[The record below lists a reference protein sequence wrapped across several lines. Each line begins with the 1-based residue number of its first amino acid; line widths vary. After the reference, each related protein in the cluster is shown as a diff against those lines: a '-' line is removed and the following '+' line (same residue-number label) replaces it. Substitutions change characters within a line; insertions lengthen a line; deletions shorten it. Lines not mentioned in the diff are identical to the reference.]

1 MPRHRSAHTL
11 PHMKRIAVLTSG
23 GDSPGMN
30 AAIRAVVRAGGMHGF
45 EVFGV
50 RRGYAGLIAG
60 EFRALGPRDVG
71 GIIHLGGTMLGT
83 SRCIEFTSEAG
94 QQEALYQLQ
103 KQRVSS
109 LVVIGGNGSQ
119 SGAWALS
126 ARGMGVIGIASTIDN
141 DVPGVDVS
149 IGSTTALDI
158 ALEAVDR
165 LRTTASAVERAFLVE
180 VMGRNSGYLA
190 LMTAI
195 AGGAEAV
202 VIPEIQTHPDELAA
216 KLRAARLRGKSHAI
230 VVVAEGAK
238 YDAQALDQYFREHAA
253 RLGFDLRVTRLGHV
267 QRGGA
272 PNVFDR
278 LIASQ
283 LGAAAIERIAAGA
296 HGLMLGITGGC
307 VQATPL
313 APTVMSCKPL
323 DIRLVDLANVLEQ

>member
-1 MPRHRSAHTL
+1 MRRCAQSCA
-11 PHMKRIAVLTSG
+11 
-23 GDSPGMN
+23 
-30 AAIRAVVRAGGMHGF
+30 RASRAGF
-45 EVFGV
+45 EVLGI

-60 EFRALGPRDVG
+60 EFLALGPRDVG

-94 QQEALYQLQ
+94 QQEALHQLQ
-103 KQRVSS
+103 RQRVSS

-119 SGAWALS
+119 MGVCTLAS
-126 ARGMGVIGIASTIDN
+126 RGMRLIGIASTIDN

-149 IGSTTALDI
+149 IGSTTALDT

-165 LRTTASAVERAFLVE
+165 LRTTASAVERTFLVE
-180 VMGRNSGYLA
+180 VMGRDSGYLA

-202 VIPEIQTHPDELAA
+202 VIPEIETHPEELAA
-216 KLRAARLRGKSHAI
+216 KLRAARARGKSHAI

-238 YDAQALDQYFREHAA
+238 YDAQALDQYFRDHGA

-278 LIASQ
+278 LTASQ
-283 LGAAAIERIAAGA
+283 LGAAAIERIAEGE
-296 HGLMLGITGGC
+296 HGLMLGITGGF
-307 VQATPL
+307 VQASQL
-313 APTVMSCKPL
+313 ARTVMSRKPL
-323 DIRLVDLANVLEQ
+323 DMRVVELANVLDQ

>member
-1 MPRHRSAHTL
+1 
-11 PHMKRIAVLTSG
+11 MKRVAVLTSG
-23 GDSPGMN
+23 GDAPGMN
-30 AAIRAVVRAGGMHGF
+30 AATRAVVRAGVARGF
-45 EVFGV
+45 EMFGV

-60 EFRALGPRDVG
+60 EFQPLGPRDVG

-83 SRCIEFTSEAG
+83 SRCIEFKSDAG
-94 QQEALYQLQ
+94 QQEALHQLQ
-103 KQRVSS
+103 KQHVSS

-119 SGAWALS
+119 SGAFALAS
-126 ARGMGVIGIASTIDN
+126 RGMRVIGIASTIDN
-141 DVPGVDVS
+141 DVPDVDVS

-165 LRTTASAVERAFLVE
+165 LRTTAAAVERAFLVE
-180 VMGRNSGYLA
+180 VMGRDSGYLA

-202 VIPEIQTHPDELAA
+202 VIPEVATHPETLASQ
-216 KLRAARLRGKSHAI
+216 LRAARLRGKSHAI

-238 YDAQALDQYFREHAA
+238 YDAQALDQYFSEHSG

-278 LIASQ
+278 LIASE
-283 LGAAAIERIAAGA
+283 LGAAAIERIAAGE
-296 HGLMLGITGGC
+296 HGLMLGITGGA
-307 VQATPL
+307 VQALPL
-313 APTVMSCKPL
+313 SPAVTSRKAL
-323 DIRLVDLANVLEQ
+323 DMRLVGLAKVLEQ